1 MVVGSAKPYT
11 TEMKTLSEIAFYQ
24 VDVFSASPTEPF
36 TGNPV
41 AVLFDTQGMSADR
54 MQQIARWTNLSE
66 TTFVSNMSAK
76 GYSVRI
82 FTPGGELPFAGHPSL
97 GTAFAVARCQ
107 GLSGTDIPLLQRC
120 GVGDVAIVVN
130 THTASVRLELPKA
143 QLTPISQQATSELS
157 AALGC
162 ELGGKLGCELSDDP
176 MIVDLGPRWL
186 TVPVSSGDVLLAI
199 KPNLEA
205 IAALSRK
212 LNITGV
218 NVFGEYASSEDNPK
232 RFEVRSFAPAF
243 GVPEDPVCGSGNGA
257 VAYYLRDHV
266 KTSFTEHRARQGRA
280 IQRDGHIAITY
291 KGDAIWLGGF
301 CINSV
306 IGKIDV

>member
-1 MVVGSAKPYT
+1 MLSKENKHYT
-11 TEMKTLSEIAFYQ
+11 AHMKTIHFYQ
-24 VDVFSASPTEPF
+24 VDVFSASPTHPF

-41 AVLFDTQGMSADR
+41 AVIFDTEFDTEGLNAER

-66 TTFVSNMSAK
+66 TTFVSAVSAS
-76 GYSVRI
+76 GYAVRI

-97 GTAFAVARCQ
+97 GSAFAVAHQQ
-107 GLSGTDIPLLQRC
+107 GLNGAVIGLTQRC
-120 GVGDVAIVVN
+120 AVGDVAIEVN
-130 THTASVRLELPKA
+130 TMASSAQLQLPAA
-143 QLTPISQQATSELS
+143 QLTTIAQQSVNELS

-162 ELGGKLGCELSDDP
+162 ELADEPK
-176 MIVDLGPRWL
+176 IVDLGPRWL

-199 KPNLEA
+199 KPNLNA

-212 LNITGV
+212 LNLTGV
-218 NVFGEYASSEDNPK
+218 NVYGPYEEK
-232 RFEVRSFAPAF
+232 GKFEVRSFAPAL

-266 KTSFTEHRARQGRA
+266 KAGLSEHRARQGRA
-280 IQRDGHIAITY
+280 IDRDGQISIAY
-291 KGDAIWLGGF
+291 KGDAIWLGGT

>member
-1 MVVGSAKPYT
+1 
-11 TEMKTLSEIAFYQ
+11 MKTLSEIAFYQ

-41 AVLFDTQGMSADR
+41 AVLFDTQGMSAER

-66 TTFVSNMSAK
+66 TTFVSAVSPS
-76 GYSVRI
+76 GYSLSI

-97 GTAFAVARCQ
+97 GTAFAVARHQ
-107 GLSGTDIPLLQRC
+107 GLSGPDIHLLQRC

-130 THTASVRLELPKA
+130 TQAASVKLELPKA
-143 QLTPISQQATSELS
+143 QLAPISQQATSELS
-157 AALGC
+157 AALGY
-162 ELGGKLGCELSDDP
+162 ELADDP

-199 KPNLEA
+199 KPNLNA
-205 IAALSRK
+205 IATLSRK

-218 NVFGEYASSEDNPK
+218 NVFGEYAHVEDRTK

-257 VAYYLRDHV
+257 VAFYLRDHS
-266 KTSFTEHRARQGRA
+266 KAGLTEHRARQGRA

>member
-1 MVVGSAKPYT
+1 MVAASAKRYT
-11 TEMKTLSEIAFYQ
+11 SQMKKIHFYQ
-24 VDVFSASPTEPF
+24 VDVFSASPSHPF

-41 AVLFDTQGMSADR
+41 AVLFDTEGLSAER

-66 TTFVSNMSAK
+66 TTFVSAVSSL

-97 GTAFAVARCQ
+97 GSAFAVANQQ
-107 GLSGTDIPLLQRC
+107 GLSGAALAFTQRC
-120 GVGDVAIVVN
+120 AVGDVAIEVN
-130 THTASVRLELPKA
+130 TMAASAQLKLPQA
-143 QLTPISQQATSELS
+143 QLTAIAQQATSELS

-162 ELGGKLGCELSDDP
+162 ELADEPK
-176 MIVDLGPRWL
+176 IVDLGPRWL

-199 KPNLEA
+199 KPNLNA

-212 LNITGV
+212 LNLTGV
-218 NVFGEYASSEDNPK
+218 NVYGPYEQGN
-232 RFEVRSFAPAF
+232 FEVRSFAPAF

-257 VAYYLRDHV
+257 VAYYLRDHA
-266 KTSFTEHRARQGRA
+266 KTGLVAHKARQGRA
-280 IQRDGHIAITY
+280 IERDGQITISY
-291 KGDAIWLGGF
+291 KGNDIWLGGV

-306 IGKIDV
+306 IGSIDV

>member
-11 TEMKTLSEIAFYQ
+11 THMKTLSEIAFYQ

-41 AVLFDTQGMSADR
+41 AVLFDTQGMSAER

-66 TTFVSNMSAK
+66 TTFVSDVSAT
-76 GYSVRI
+76 GYSLRI

-97 GTAFAVARCQ
+97 GTAFAVARHQ
-107 GLSGTDIPLLQRC
+107 GLSGTDIHLLQRC

-130 THTASVRLELPKA
+130 TQAASVKLELPKA
-143 QLTPISQQATSELS
+143 QLTPISQQASSELF
-157 AALGC
+157 AALCGQLGC
-162 ELGGKLGCELSDDP
+162 ELADDP

-186 TVPVSSGDVLLAI
+186 TVPVSSGEVLLAV
-199 KPNLEA
+199 KPNLNA

-218 NVFGEYASSEDNPK
+218 NVFGEYASSEHNSK

-257 VAYYLRDHV
+257 VAYYLRDHS
-266 KTSFTEHRARQGRA
+266 KAGLTEHRARQGRA

-291 KGDAIWLGGF
+291 DGDAIWLGGF